1 MKYVEFVNKKLSQK
15 ILESK
20 RVVLFGQ
27 NISAGSCLS
36 GLTRNLQVKKR
47 DYVIN
52 TPNCENAQ
60 CGIGFGLMINGV
72 SSIFFMKQQ
81 DFLLLGIDHLVNT
94 YNFIRRKKPSASFTI
109 VTTVVD
115 NGYQGLQ
122 SSLNNFGDFCS
133 IARVPGFTITNKEDI
148 KQIINTRF
156 ISPGFRI
163 IGVSQR
169 LFKTEL
175 LDVRKIYSNEESTLF
190 QYTEG
195 SNVTIVCF
203 NFSFPYGFELY
214 SKLKEKRIASS
225 LFSVNAVTPIKW
237 DKIIKDLKKTK
248 KLVVIDDSKSENLS
262 CYNFLMDAYDKCQIN
277 DKIIIKKDFSKD
289 WLSPNLDQLEINY
302 NNIIERLIEKRYD
315 EK

>member
-15 ILESK
+15 ILESE

-36 GLTRNLQVKKR
+36 GLTRKMLVKKG
-47 DYVIN
+47 DYIIN
-52 TPNCENAQ
+52 TPNCENTQ
-60 CGIGFGLMINGV
+60 CGVGFGLMINGV

-94 YNFIRRKKPSASFTI
+94 YNFIRRKKPSVSFTI

-133 IARVPGFTITNKEDI
+133 IARVPGFAITNKEDI
-148 KQIINTRF
+148 KQIINTHF

-169 LFKTEL
+169 LFKREL
-175 LDVRKIYSNEESTLF
+175 LDVRKIYSNKENTLF

-195 SNVTIVCF
+195 DNATIVCF

-237 DKIIKDLKKTK
+237 DKIIKDLGKTK
-248 KLVVIDDSKSENLS
+248 KIVVIDDSKSENLS
-262 CYNFLMDAYDKCQIN
+262 CYNFLMEAYDKCQIN
-277 DKIIIKKDFSKD
+277 NKIIIKRDFSKD

-302 NNIIERLIEKRYD
+302 DDIIEKLVGNL
-315 EK
+315 

>member
-1 MKYVEFVNKKLSQK
+1 LKYIEFVNKAISQK
-15 ILESK
+15 ILESE
-20 RVVLFGQ
+20 RVVIFGQ

-36 GLTRNLQVKKR
+36 GLTRNLQVKKG

-52 TPNCENAQ
+52 TPNCENTQ
-60 CGIGFGLMINGV
+60 CGVGFGLMINGV

-94 YNFIRRKKPSASFTI
+94 YNFIRRKNPLASFTI

-122 SSLNNFGDFCS
+122 SSLNNLGDFCS
-133 IARVPGFTITNKEDI
+133 IARVPGFTITNKEDV
-148 KQIINTRF
+148 KQIINSQLIT
-156 ISPGFRI
+156 PGFRI

-169 LFKTEL
+169 LFKSEL
-175 LDVRKIYSNEESTLF
+175 IEIEKIYSNKENTLF

-195 SNVTIVCF
+195 NEVTIVCF

-214 SKLKEKRIASS
+214 NKLKKKGIASS
-225 LFSVNAVTPIKW
+225 LFSVNAVTPINW
-237 DKIIKDLKKTK
+237 DKIIKDLTKTK
-248 KLVVIDDSKSENLS
+248 KLVVMEDSKSENLS
-262 CYNFLMDAYDKCQIN
+262 CYNFLMNAYNKCQIN
-277 DKIIIKKDFSKD
+277 SKIIVKKDFSKD

-302 NNIIERLIEKRYD
+302 DNIIEKLVGKKYD
-315 EK
+315 KE